1 MSNALDLSKN
11 GKGSELMSNTLI
23 LEKKRK
29 RLRARLSFSILEGL
43 GVLIIILVFFLP
55 IFWIVITAFKPEN
68 EVYTTSVFFKPT
80 LANFKTVFSPGFN
93 VGKYYSNSI
102 IVVAVTLLITI
113 PVSILASYSLSRFR
127 IPGKQIFMFAILATQ
142 FIPMIVNV
150 IPYFIMFRNW
160 GLLDT
165 TTALIIV
172 NLGQTIPYAIW
183 LIKGF
188 IDRIPPDMEEAATID
203 GAGKFQVI
211 WHVLLPLVKPGIITA
226 TVFCFV
232 TIWNE
237 FMFALVLTNQD
248 AVTLPVALQFFN
260 GEKGVLWNQMS
271 AAGILFVLPTIIL
284 MIIVRKQFILGM
296 TSGGV
301 K

>member
-1 MSNALDLSKN
+1 MSNTLDLSKN
-11 GKGSELMSNTLI
+11 EKGSELMSNTLI
-23 LEKKRK
+23 LEKNRK
-29 RLRARLSFSILEGL
+29 RLRARLPFSILEGL

-80 LANFKTVFSPGFN
+80 LANFKTVFSPAFN

-203 GAGKFQVI
+203 GAGRFQVI

>member
-1 MSNALDLSKN
+1 MSNTYDLSKN
-11 GKGSELMSNTLI
+11 EKGSELMSQTLI
-23 LEKKRK
+23 IEKNQK
-29 RLRARLSFSILEGL
+29 RLTSRTLFSILEGF
-43 GVLIIILVFFLP
+43 GVILIILFFFLP
-55 IFWIVITAFKPEN
+55 IFWIIITAFKPEN
-68 EVYTTSVFFKPT
+68 AVYTTSIIFKPT
-80 LANFKTVFSPGFN
+80 LDNFKTLFSSSFN
-93 VGKYYSNSI
+93 LREYYSNST
-102 IVVAVTLLITI
+102 IVVVVTLLITI
-113 PVSILASYSLSRFR
+113 PVSILAAYSLSRFQ
-127 IPGKQIFMFAILATQ
+127 IPGKQMFMFAILATQ

-165 TTALIIV
+165 TSALIIV
-172 NLGQTIPYAIW
+172 NVGQTIPYAIW

-188 IDRIPPDMEEAATID
+188 IDRIPRDMEEAATID
-203 GAGKFQVI
+203 GAGRLRVI

-260 GEKGVLWNQMS
+260 GEKGVMWNQMS